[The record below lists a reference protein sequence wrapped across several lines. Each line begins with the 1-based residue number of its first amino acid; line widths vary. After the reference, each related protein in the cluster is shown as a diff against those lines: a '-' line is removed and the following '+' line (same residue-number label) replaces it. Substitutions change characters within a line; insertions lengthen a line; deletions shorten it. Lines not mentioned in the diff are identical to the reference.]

1 MNRYMKGIGHLI
13 KERVFMKKR
22 LLSFIMSSL
31 FTASLISS
39 LSVYAEDSQFQKY
52 TYNELSEMT
61 DDEFLELVKHQKGKD
76 YACYMFG
83 NDDVSD
89 ETKLEKYLQSPNL
102 PEFDISDS
110 YIIPDSFTNDIL
122 NTFEEPSYYAYKQFI
137 NGKASPYLVFYVD
150 RYKKMSTNITAEAF
164 GYPKDWKLTIY
175 DGVYEPFPGY
185 KRQLHE
191 YRVDVPMDVITDFEK
206 YVRLEYSY
214 DSVRGDFYSDNPYGI
229 NYFAELENQFVLLG
243 NICSNIYGDANC
255 DYEVDMSDAVLIMQ
269 ALANPNKYG
278 IDGTAEHHLTEQGKL
293 NADMNGDRLTVG
305 DAQSIQEKLLG
316 LSDDE
321 NKQLN
326 QNGTT
331 DSNDLE
337 RTGAL
342 LKQFIAEQKDNGNYA
357 FSNSNV
363 YSQEDFKDNEGSIP
377 EPFKDKIVV
386 EYLGHKRKEVLESV
400 KEFMENNNISEDLVF
415 FIELQ

>member
-1 MNRYMKGIGHLI
+1 MNG
-13 KERVFMKKR
+13 
-22 LLSFIMSSL
+22 
-31 FTASLISS
+31 
-39 LSVYAEDSQFQKY
+39 
-52 TYNELSEMT
+52 
-61 DDEFLELVKHQKGKD
+61 
-76 YACYMFG
+76 
-83 NDDVSD
+83 
-89 ETKLEKYLQSPNL
+89 
-102 PEFDISDS
+102 
-110 YIIPDSFTNDIL
+110 
-122 NTFEEPSYYAYKQFI
+122 
-137 NGKASPYLVFYVD
+137 
-150 RYKKMSTNITAEAF
+150 
-164 GYPKDWKLTIY
+164 
-175 DGVYEPFPGY
+175 
-185 KRQLHE
+185 
-191 YRVDVPMDVITDFEK
+191 DVIT
-206 YVRLEYSY
+206 
-214 DSVRGDFYSDNPYGI
+214 
-229 NYFAELENQFVLLG
+229 
-243 NICSNIYGDANC
+243 AN
-255 DYEVDMSDAVLIMQ
+255 DVQ
-269 ALANPNKYG
+269 A
-278 IDGTAEHHLTEQGKL
+278 
-293 NADMNGDRLTVG
+293 
-305 DAQSIQEKLLG
+305 IQEKLLG